1 MEATSGNG
9 LSLLSKFPPP
19 PPHSPSQFLPVLVS
33 FLVILHQ
40 DLIQYNVNYFKHPLC
55 SSEKLK
61 GAKSMKTNMK
71 FLSAEVWNSFTSVDM
86 FVTYHV
92 TFSLERRNID
102 GESKL
107 GRIFGPDFVATKKN

>member
-1 MEATSGNG
+1 M
-9 LSLLSKFPPP
+9 
-19 PPHSPSQFLPVLVS
+19 PVLVN
-33 FLVILHQ
+33 FLLIPQQ
-40 DLIQYNVNYFKHPLC
+40 DLIQYSINYFKHPLC
-55 SSEKLK
+55 SSEKFK

-86 FVTYHV
+86 FVTYRV

-102 GESKL
+102 SESKL

>member
-1 MEATSGNG
+1 MVMGCH
-9 LSLLSKFPPP
+9 SLASSPP
-19 PPHSPSQFLPVLVS
+19 PPHSPSQFLPVLVI

>member
-1 MEATSGNG
+1 MVMGCH
-9 LSLLSKFPPP
+9 SLASSP
-19 PPHSPSQFLPVLVS
+19 PPHSPSQFLPVLVI

>member
-1 MEATSGNG
+1 
-9 LSLLSKFPPP
+9 
-19 PPHSPSQFLPVLVS
+19 
-33 FLVILHQ
+33 
-40 DLIQYNVNYFKHPLC
+40 
-55 SSEKLK
+55 
-61 GAKSMKTNMK
+61 MKTNMK

>member
-1 MEATSGNG
+1 MVYLFLHYGM
-9 LSLLSKFPPP
+9 SLLSKFFPP
-19 PPHSPSQFLPVLVS
+19 SPSQYLLVLVN
-33 FLVILHQ
+33 FLLIPQQ
-40 DLIQYNVNYFKHPLC
+40 DLIQYSINYFKHPLC

-102 GESKL
+102 SESKL

>member
-1 MEATSGNG
+1 MGCH
-9 LSLLSKFPPP
+9 SLANSAPLPPP
-19 PPHSPSQFLPVLVS
+19 STCQYLPVLVS

-71 FLSAEVWNSFTSVDM
+71 FMSAEVWNSFTSVDM

-92 TFSLERRNID
+92 TFSLERRDID

>member
-1 MEATSGNG
+1 MGCHSLVNFAPLPP
-9 LSLLSKFPPP
+9 LSTC
-19 PPHSPSQFLPVLVS
+19 QYLPVLVS

-102 GESKL
+102 SESKL

>member
-1 MEATSGNG
+1 MGCH
-9 LSLLSKFPPP
+9 SLANSAPLPPP
-19 PPHSPSQFLPVLVS
+19 STCQYLPVLVS

-40 DLIQYNVNYFKHPLC
+40 DLIQYNFNYFKHPLC

-102 GESKL
+102 SESKL

>member
-1 MEATSGNG
+1 MGC
-9 LSLLSKFPPP
+9 LSLANSTPLPP
-19 PPHSPSQFLPVLVS
+19 SSTCQYLPVLVN

-40 DLIQYNVNYFKHPLC
+40 DLIQYNVDYFKHPLC

-102 GESKL
+102 SESKL